1 MDKVEV
7 FALAE
12 FDDAA
17 AHDRAVQLARVEIK
31 ARGTSLVR
39 ENRYASGRAS
49 PQHEPFS
56 DDTIENKFRDNAR
69 GYLTAGHIDR
79 IADGLWNLELV
90 QNVSTLM
97 AFARTG

>member
-1 MDKVEV
+1 MDKLEV

-17 AHDRAVQLARVEIK
+17 AHDRAAQLARVEIK
-31 ARGTSLVR
+31 ACGTSLVR

-69 GYLTAGHIDR
+69 GCLTADRIDR
-79 IADGLWNLELV
+79 LADGLWNLESV